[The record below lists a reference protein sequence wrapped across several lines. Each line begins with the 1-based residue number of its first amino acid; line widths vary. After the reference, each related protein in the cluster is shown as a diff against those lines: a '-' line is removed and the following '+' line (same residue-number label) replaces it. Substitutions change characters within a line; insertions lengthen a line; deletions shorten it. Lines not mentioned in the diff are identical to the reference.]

1 MNLLTLLWNAPLSSW
16 SLADRQG
23 IDSAH
28 ENMLHVASGICPMAL
43 SSPSPVTNSIVFS
56 CFPFCWW
63 KLLLARCRHL
73 VLSQWRVSFT
83 PPSSVEPEKKQ
94 GIPFSSADGHN
105 HFFPN
110 PLPAHPDVVSAFPWA
125 SESYWSGCAACWGS
139 ASFAPALL
147 WSPLHHFCPPS
158 TTPEQQGCPLLQ
170 TESRGARQIQWV
182 ALAGSWALHQC
193 PQPLPLLLRDVAEVV
208 ALKTASF
215 YLIS

>member
-1 MNLLTLLWNAPLSSW
+1 MNLLTLLSNAPLSSW

-110 PLPAHPDVVSAFPWA
+110 PLPAHPDVSAFPWA

-147 WSPLHHFCPPS
+147 WSPLHHSWAAGLPLTADRKQGSWADPVSCLSWELS
-158 TTPEQQGCPLLQ
+158 TTPMP
-170 TESRGARQIQWV
+170 SA
-182 ALAGSWALHQC
+182 SSS
-193 PQPLPLLLRDVAEVV
+193 VV
-208 ALKTASF
+208 ERCGWGGRT
-215 YLIS
+215 